1 MFTRLSQKLGV
12 MTLLGFLFIPQPLN
26 SQSITNGKLKLNIA
40 QVPSKVK
47 TVRIGYQKSGAW
59 LILKAR
65 GILEKKLA
73 AKGIGVKWNEF
84 SAGVPLL
91 EALNAGSLDI
101 GHTGDA
107 PAVVAQAGGNPF
119 VYFASSRPSPESV
132 AIVVPND
139 SPIQKISDL
148 KGKKIA
154 VGKGSSG
161 HFFLVQAL
169 INGGVQYKDIQPAFL
184 NPPDARVAFER
195 KNVDAWAIWDP
206 FLAGVQQSTGGRI
219 LVSGKGLTPFREFYL
234 ANRNFANE
242 NPDLIKLIIRET
254 QASGDWALSNPSE
267 VVELLAKE
275 TKVDAATLEQA
286 ERRKKRYGAK
296 LIENPIIAEQQ
307 KVADIFFQ
315 LGLIP
320 KQIRVSEVVW
330 NPNK

>member
-26 SQSITNGKLKLNIA
+26 SQSITNGKLKLNLA
-40 QVPSKVK
+40 QVPNKVK

-59 LILKAR
+59 LILKSR

-73 AKGIGVKWNEF
+73 ANGIGVKWNEF

-154 VGKGSSG
+154 VGKGSS
-161 HFFLVQAL
+161 
-169 INGGVQYKDIQPAFL
+169 L
-184 NPPDARVAFER
+184 NY
-195 KNVDAWAIWDP
+195 
-206 FLAGVQQSTGGRI
+206 S
-219 LVSGKGLTPFREFYL
+219 
-234 ANRNFANE
+234 
-242 NPDLIKLIIRET
+242 
-254 QASGDWALSNPSE
+254 
-267 VVELLAKE
+267 
-275 TKVDAATLEQA
+275 
-286 ERRKKRYGAK
+286 
-296 LIENPIIAEQQ
+296 
-307 KVADIFFQ
+307 
-315 LGLIP
+315 
-320 KQIRVSEVVW
+320 
-330 NPNK
+330 